1 MKELLIKNLF
11 EEGHSLAYPYFKDY
25 EYPYEVLLHIKD
37 IVLAIGK
44 GLSLEEYDHHSDD
57 IWIHKSAKIAPSASI
72 SGPTI
77 IGKDTELRTGAF
89 IRGNAL
95 IGNNC
100 VVGNSCEVKNA
111 IMSDYSQAPH
121 FNYVGDSIVGFH
133 GHMGA
138 GSVLSNFKN
147 DGSNIKV
154 IYRGDKIE
162 TGLRKFGAILGD
174 YVEVGCN
181 SVVGPG
187 AIIGR
192 HTNIYPLSFV
202 RGFVEEN
209 SIYKSKTDIV
219 KKK

>member
-1 MKELLIKNLF
+1 MKEILITSLF

-25 EYPYEVLLHIKD
+25 DYPYEVLPHIKE
-37 IVLAIGK
+37 IVLEIGK
-44 GLSLEEYDHHSDD
+44 GLSLEEYDHPSDD
-57 IWIHKSAKIAPSASI
+57 IWIHKSAKIAPNASI

-77 IGKDTELRTGAF
+77 IGKNAEVRVGAF
-89 IRGNAL
+89 IRGSAL
-95 IGNNC
+95 IGDNC

-111 IMSDYSQAPH
+111 IMSDYAQAPH
-121 FNYVGDSIVGFH
+121 FNYVGDSILGFH

-147 DGSNIKV
+147 DGSNISTTYK
-154 IYRGDKIE
+154 GEKIA

-181 SVVGPG
+181 AVVGPG
-187 AIIGR
+187 AIIGK
-192 HTNIYPLSFV
+192 HTNIYPTSFV
-202 RGFVEEN
+202 RGFVEEY